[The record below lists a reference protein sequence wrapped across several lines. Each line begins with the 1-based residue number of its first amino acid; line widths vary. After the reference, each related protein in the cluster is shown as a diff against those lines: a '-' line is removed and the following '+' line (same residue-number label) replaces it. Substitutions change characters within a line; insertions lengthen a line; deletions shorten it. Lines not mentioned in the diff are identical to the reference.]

1 MVEINFPTSPTDGQ
15 FFSSGGKFWTYS
27 ASVTAWNLVTTGFV
41 GPPGRSANAG
51 QWFLANPD
59 YLEPPGLVFYSYDS
73 GQTASSNTLNINGY
87 AVNGGF
93 WNTWLEI
100 VDSPFQVLLTTD
112 NSTGVLTALTN
123 YQIFDVSGPSS
134 FVLASPSSDSYYR
147 VPVTLNSTGGTGA
160 TGFAPDSTV
169 NIFFLQAEGPTGAT
183 GASGQWDTA
192 QTIENKT
199 ASYTLVTADA
209 GKLITMTVATA
220 NNLTVDGSLN
230 LSVGQRI
237 DIAQMG
243 AGQTTVVAS
252 GTTVV
257 ATPTLKLRT
266 QYSSA
271 SLICTAADTYL
282 LVGDLA
288 VS

>member
-1 MVEINFPTSPTDGQ
+1 MAELNFPTSPTDGQ
-15 FFSSGGKFWTYS
+15 FFASGGKYWTYS
-27 ASVTAWNLVTTGFV
+27 ATTTAWNLTTIYFV
-41 GPPGRSANAG
+41 GPAGRSANAG
-51 QWFLANPD
+51 VWNLANPD
-59 YLEPPGLVFYSYDS
+59 YTQPPGFGSYSYDT
-73 GQTASSNTLNINGY
+73 GQTASSNTLNISGY
-87 AVNGGF
+87 FSGGGY

-112 NSTGVLTALTN
+112 NNAGVITALTN

-134 FVLASPSSDSYYR
+134 FVTASPTSSSYYL
-147 VPVTLNSTGGTGA
+147 VPVTLNSAGGTGA
-160 TGFAPDSTV
+160 TGFTPAAQV
-169 NIFFLQAEGPTGAT
+169 NIFFLQAEGPTGP
-183 GASGQWDTA
+183 SGQWDTA
-192 QTIENKT
+192 QTIDNKT
-199 ASYTLVTADA
+199 ASYTLLTADA

-243 AGQTTVVAS
+243 VGQTTVVAS
-252 GTTVV
+252 GTTVS

-288 VS
+288 VI

>member
-1 MVEINFPTSPTDGQ
+1 MAELNFPTSPTVNQ
-15 FFSSGGKFWTYS
+15 VFFSGNKAWLWNG
-27 ASVTAWNLVTTGFV
+27 TAWNLLAFQLV

-51 QWFLANPD
+51 QWLLANPD
-59 YLEPPGLVFYSYDS
+59 YLQPPGFGTYSYDTS
-73 GQTASSNTLNINGY
+73 QTASSNTLNINGY
-87 AVNGGF
+87 MSGGGY
-93 WNTWLEI
+93 WNNWLQI
-100 VDSPFQVLLTTD
+100 LDAPFQVLLTTD
-112 NSTGVLTALTN
+112 TVSSLTN

-134 FVLASPSSDSYYR
+134 FVLASPSQNSYYL
-147 VPVTLNSTGGTGA
+147 VPVTLNSSGGTGT
-160 TGFAPDSTV
+160 TGFTPSSLV
-169 NIFFLQAEGPTGAT
+169 FIYFLQAEGPTGP
-183 GASGQWDTA
+183 SGQWDTA
-192 QTIENKT
+192 QTINNKT
-199 ASYTLVTADA
+199 ASYTLLTADA

-252 GTTVV
+252 GTTVS

-288 VS
+288 VI

>member
-1 MVEINFPTSPTDGQ
+1 MAINFPTSPTDGQ
-15 FFSSGGKFWTYS
+15 FFSSGGKFWTYN
-27 ASVTAWNLVTTGFV
+27 ASVTAWNLISLQFV
-41 GPPGRSANAG
+41 GPAGRSANAG
-51 QWFLANPD
+51 AWTLADPD
-59 YLEPPGLVFYSYDS
+59 FTQPPGFARYSYDA
-73 GQTASSNTLNINGY
+73 GQLASTNTLNISGFQSG
-87 AVNGGF
+87 GGF
-93 WNTWLEI
+93 WNSWLEI

-112 NSTGVLTALTN
+112 SISALTN

-134 FVLASPSSDSYYR
+134 FVTASPSTSSYYL
-147 VPVTLNSTGGTGA
+147 VPVTLNSAGGTGA
-160 TGFAPDSTV
+160 TGFAPLASV
-169 NIFFLQAEGPTGAT
+169 NIFFLQAEGPTGP
-183 GASGQWDTA
+183 SGQWDTA
-192 QTIENKT
+192 QTIDNKT
-199 ASYTLVTADA
+199 ASYTLLTADA

-220 NNLTVDGSLN
+220 NNVTVDGSLN

-252 GTTVV
+252 GTTVS

-288 VS
+288 VI

>member
-1 MVEINFPTSPTDGQ
+1 MAEINFPTSPSLNQ
-15 FFSSGGKFWTYS
+15 VFFSGSKGWIWSG
-27 ASVTAWNLVTTGFV
+27 TAWNLLVYSLV
-41 GPPGRSANAG
+41 GASGRSANAG
-51 QWFLANPD
+51 AWTLANPD
-59 YLEPPGLVFYSYDS
+59 YVEPPGATYYSYDTS
-73 GQTASSNTLNINGY
+73 QTASSNTLNISGY
-87 AVNGGF
+87 AINPAF
-93 WNTWLEI
+93 WNNWLEI
-100 VDSPFQVLLTTD
+100 VDAPFQVLLTTD
-112 NSTGVLTALTN
+112 DISALTN
-123 YQIFDVSGPSS
+123 YQIFDVSGASS
-134 FVLASPSSDSYYR
+134 FVLASPSTSSYYR
-147 VPVTLNSTGGTGA
+147 VPVTLSSTGGTGA
-160 TGFAPDSTV
+160 TGFSPLATV
-169 NIFFLQAEGPTGAT
+169 YIFFLQAEGPTGP
-183 GASGQWDTA
+183 GGQWDTA
-192 QTIENKT
+192 QTINNKT
-199 ASYTLVTADA
+199 ASYTLLTADA

-252 GTTVV
+252 GTTVS

-288 VS
+288 VI

>member
-1 MVEINFPTSPTDGQ
+1 MAEINFPTSPTDGE

-27 ASVTAWNLVTTGFV
+27 ASVTAWNLLSTGFV

-59 YLEPPGLVFYSYDS
+59 YLEPPGFLSYSYDTS
-73 GQTASSNTLNINGY
+73 QTASSNTLNINGT

-112 NSTGVLTALTN
+112 NNAGVITALTN

-134 FVLASPSSDSYYR
+134 FVLASPSFYSYYR
-147 VPVTLNSTGGTGA
+147 VPVTLNSSGGTGT
-160 TGFAPDSTV
+160 TGFAPSSTV
-169 NIFFLQAEGPTGAT
+169 NIFFLQAEGPT

-209 GKLITMTVATA
+209 GKLITMTVAAA

-237 DIAQMG
+237 DIAQMA

-257 ATPTLKLRT
+257 ATPTLKLRA
-266 QYSSA
+266 QYSAA

-288 VS
+288 VI

>member
-1 MVEINFPTSPTDGQ
+1 MAEMNFPTSPTVNQ
-15 FFSSGGKFWTYS
+15 IFFSGSKGWIWSGT
-27 ASVTAWNLVTTGFV
+27 VWNLLSYSLV
-41 GPPGRSANAG
+41 GSAGRSANAG
-51 QWFLANPD
+51 SWAVANPD
-59 YLEPPGLVFYSYDS
+59 YTEPPGQARYGYDTS
-73 GQTASSNTLNINGY
+73 QTASSNTLNISGY
-87 AVNGGF
+87 AIQASF

-100 VDSPFQVLLTTD
+100 VDAPFQVLITTD
-112 NSTGVLTALTN
+112 SVSALTN
-123 YQIFDVSGPSS
+123 YQIFDVSGASS
-134 FVLASPSSDSYYR
+134 FVLASPSTNSYYR
-147 VPVTLNSTGGTGA
+147 VPVTLNSTGGTGT
-160 TGFAPDSTV
+160 TGFAPSAIV
-169 NIFFLQAEGPTGAT
+169 YIFFLQAEGPTGP
-183 GASGQWDTA
+183 SGQWDTA
-192 QTIENKT
+192 QTINNKT
-199 ASYTLVTADA
+199 ASYTLLTADA

-252 GTTVV
+252 GTTVS

-288 VS
+288 VI